1 MNFVKTIT
9 KKISIILITL
19 SINSLILFT
28 LPVMNYLKKNKLY
41 QRNPQK
47 ELSIKL
53 EKINLKKEKKKE
65 KKKIIKKIL
74 KPKIAK
80 SKKQSSSRFKLKLSS
95 GGSGVSF
102 EGKNVKDL
110 IYSEGEVDQNPIA
123 IRRVRPSYPQTAK
136 ASGVTGKVNLKITIG
151 SLGEVQNIDVLLEEP
166 PGFGFKKAA
175 MNAVWGWK
183 FKPAMIKN
191 IPVRCYRILPLVFN

>member
-1 MNFVKTIT
+1 MNLVKIIT

-19 SINSLILFT
+19 SINSMILFT

-41 QRNPQK
+41 QRKDPK
-47 ELSIKL
+47 ESTVKL

-65 KKKIIKKIL
+65 KKRVIKKIV
-74 KPKIAK
+74 KPKIVK

-110 IYSEGEVDQNPIA
+110 IYSEGQVDQNPIA
-123 IRRVRPSYPQTAK
+123 IRRIRPSYPQTAK

-151 SLGEVQNIDVLLEEP
+151 TLGEVQNIDILLEEP
-166 PGFGFKKAA
+166 PGFGFKESAI
-175 MNAVWGWK
+175 NAVWGWK

-191 IPVRCYRILPLVFN
+191 IPVRCYRILPLIFN